1 MATARNL
8 ALEEQGISKKLF
20 WGQFCALVHND
31 TARDWKM
38 LCECRTAEETI
49 DVLVQQYT
57 AWQQTLCLHPKWNF
71 IAFIHKNKMEA
82 IFVPPGWI
90 DYHNKWWKDSSQTL
104 SFGSFSDDSEKA
116 SQTDVKTDTSS
127 CTLADNKKQPT
138 CLATA
143 ESPPTEQ
150 EFIILLALLKS
161 LKPHSWEWKASRLSK
176 LMISRLTFLKGRL
189 KSVWWESGL
198 LYK

>member
-1 MATARNL
+1 
-8 ALEEQGISKKLF
+8 
-20 WGQFCALVHND
+20 
-31 TARDWKM
+31 M
-38 LCECRTAEETI
+38 LCECRTAAWAEETV

-57 AWQQTLCLHPKWNF
+57 AWQQSLCLHPKWNF

-104 SFGSFSDDSEKA
+104 SFGSFFRRFLR
-116 SQTDVKTDTSS
+116 QTWKQTRALS
-127 CTLADNKKQPT
+127 CTFPDDQKQPT

-150 EFIILLALLKS
+150 EFIIVLALLKS
-161 LKPHSWEWKASRLSK
+161 LKPHSWDWKASRLSK
-176 LMISRLTFLKGRL
+176 LMISRLTFLKGSL

-198 LYK
+198 FIYFLNTFNFLNVLAKKHF